1 MNKGLR
7 PAEIAEALDLPPD
20 LARDWSV
27 RSYYGTVSHNTK
39 AVYQRTMAIRPI

>member
-27 RSYYGTVSHNTK
+27 RGSYGRASHKTPSNG
-39 AVYQRTMAIRPI
+39 RMAS